1 VRRWCIRTNRLESY
15 FQLFELSFRAY
26 FSLLS
31 FLLGRA
37 SPVEKGGSYNVVET
51 FFTLEMENLFGSL
64 DVPKVAVA
72 NA

>member
-1 VRRWCIRTNRLESY
+1 VYKDNRRIIFSK
-15 FQLFELSFRAY
+15 LFELSFRAY
-26 FSLLS
+26 FSLES

-51 FFTLEMENLFGSL
+51 FFTLLMENLFGSL